1 MKKITFLLA
10 ATLLFVSAK
19 TNAQEDAKREC
30 LIKYNLFKGD
40 FKSKKYE
47 DAFVN
52 WTYLM
57 DNCQDL
63 SVNIYKYGSTLAEN
77 VRKDSDLAKRVYEQ
91 RLQYFP
97 NDNPAKVH
105 SDYAEYLL
113 KNKLASN
120 DEVFII
126 LEKAY
131 TTDPT
136 KMGIKNLYIYFQGV
150 TDRNKD
156 SNPQKVFDTYD
167 DVVENVNIKLAG
179 YAAKLKN
186 LLADTTKVLD
196 KRGAYLVKTYTT
208 NSKALGTVEGGLDN
222 IISVLATCERLVP
235 LYKRDFEENKNN
247 DVWLKRAVSRMFY
260 KGCQAEPLYAT
271 LAKAFAEAS
280 PSPDAYAFLA
290 NVLEDNGD
298 SAGAAAMRQ
307 KSFDIETDPLKKAK
321 YKLKFAQAA
330 KSRGQLSKA
339 RSLAREALSY
349 NPNFGKAY
357 LLIGRLYQSSVNS
370 CGSSEFEKR
379 MVYAA
384 ALRQA
389 ERAAYVDPSMSST
402 ARKYIASYKA
412 NLPSKKV
419 IFTEGR
425 SVGES
430 YSIKCWIGETVKVA
444 SSGK

>member
-1 MKKITFLLA
+1 
-10 ATLLFVSAK
+10 
-19 TNAQEDAKREC
+19 
-30 LIKYNLFKGD
+30 
-40 FKSKKYE
+40 
-47 DAFVN
+47 
-52 WTYLM
+52 
-57 DNCQDL
+57 
-63 SVNIYKYGSTLAEN
+63 
-77 VRKDSDLAKRVYEQ
+77 
-91 RLQYFP
+91 
-97 NDNPAKVH
+97 
-105 SDYAEYLL
+105 
-113 KNKLASN
+113 
-120 DEVFII
+120 
-126 LEKAY
+126 
-131 TTDPT
+131 
-136 KMGIKNLYIYFQGV
+136 MGIKNLYIYFQGV

-167 DVVENVNIKLAG
+167 DVVENVNIKLAS